1 MTIII
6 YRSNMDEI
14 FVSPLVSC
22 QSVVMYTCPLC
33 LHTIFLVFIWCVSYQ
48 FYFKDWNVLLYN
60 NWFSFYNNVK
70 EPGFLLL
77 NIIIMSIPFLLLS
90 PAVQLKFSG
99 FVHLITREHFPTLP
113 HLIIIVF
120 DCVQVPASLQLWWQL
135 WQVPLW
141 SLGSKYT

>member
-1 MTIII
+1 MTRII
-6 YRSNMDEI
+6 YRSNMGEV
-14 FVSPLVSC
+14 FVPPLVSC
-22 QSVVMYTCPLC
+22 QSVVMFTCPLC

-60 NWFSFYNNVK
+60 NWFSFYKNVK
-70 EPGFLLL
+70 ETGFLLL
-77 NIIIMSIPFLLLS
+77 NIIIMSTPFLLLS

-99 FVHLITREHFPTLP
+99 FVHLIIREHFPTLP

-120 DCVQVPASLQLWWQL
+120 DCVQVPASLQLRWQL